1 MFSRRWTING
11 LLVAA
16 ITLIVWLGGYFDP
29 PVEERP
35 APAIAGFD
43 PGKVD
48 RIEIPGPATTITLLR
63 RAGDW
68 SLVEPVAWPADR
80 RAVER
85 LFDIVVIG
93 DTQPLDDDGI
103 EPSSLGFGES
113 AVELNLGNTH
123 IRFGTRNI
131 IGERRY
137 TMIGTDIY
145 LLPDLH
151 RPLIEQ
157 GLPGLVDRRLVPP
170 GMKLTALDL
179 PGAGIRRS
187 ENGWE
192 ALAPSSLSPQQAMQ
206 LASGWQELEASRV
219 SVFGGAGQQPR
230 PIVAHIDEDPSRE
243 FLLLSTSPEIIIA
256 NPSLGL
262 QYHFRASQGDQ
273 LLPPAADE
281 NPA

>member
-68 SLVEPVAWPADR
+68 SLVEPVSWPADR

-85 LFDIVVIG
+85 LFDIVAVG
-93 DTQPLDDDGI
+93 DTQPLDSDGI
-103 EPSSLGFGES
+103 EPSSLGLGES
-113 AVELNLGNTH
+113 AVVLHLGDTR
-123 IRFGTRNI
+123 IRFGTSNV

-151 RPLIEQ
+151 RPLVEQ
-157 GLPGLVDRRLVPP
+157 GLPGFVDRRLVPP
-170 GMKLTALDL
+170 GMKLTALEL
-179 PGAGIRRS
+179 AGAGIRLG

-192 ALAPSSLSPQQAMQ
+192 ALATSSLSPQQAAR
-206 LASGWQELEASRV
+206 LAAGWQELEASRV
-219 SVFGGAGQQPR
+219 SVFRAAGEQYR
-230 PIVAHIDEDPSRE
+230 PVVAHIDEGPAQE

-262 QYHFRASQGDQ
+262 QYHFRASQRDH
-273 LLPPAADE
+273 LLTPATDE